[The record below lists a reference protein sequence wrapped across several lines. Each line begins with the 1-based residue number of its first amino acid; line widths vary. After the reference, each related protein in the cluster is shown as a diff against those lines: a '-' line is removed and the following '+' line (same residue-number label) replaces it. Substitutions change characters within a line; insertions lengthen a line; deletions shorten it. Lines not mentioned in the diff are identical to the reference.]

1 VTARGL
7 PPAPPAQRP
16 YGREKV
22 PMPPPPPLL
31 AANQLLAG
39 LARYLRPP
47 LRASRAPVALA
58 AAPGLVVAGAR
69 VGHAA
74 LSGCSMFCGRR
85 AAALGGMVQ
94 VAGTA
99 LRLPAQAWRRE
110 VPLWGV
116 LQAVGGRYAGAL
128 VLQLAQQAA
137 CRQWHGLEARLGRWL
152 LMTHDRA
159 PAVAWP
165 LTQAFLA
172 TLLGV
177 RRESITQAAQHLQA
191 QQLIHY
197 QRGQLRLLDRAGLVR
212 VACPCYAQMPAY
224 DAGRTSRRWA
234 SGVQAPGGCG
244 EVPANQARIE
254 RRCY

>member
-1 VTARGL
+1 
-7 PPAPPAQRP
+7 
-16 YGREKV
+16 
-22 PMPPPPPLL
+22 MPPPPPRL

-47 LRASRAPVALA
+47 LLACLEPVALA
-58 AAPGLVVAGAR
+58 VAQVLVVPGAR
-69 VGHAA
+69 MRHVYFPTAGVIALLAQVADHPPVAVGMVGTEGLLG
-74 LSGCSMFCGRR
+74 LSMVCGTR
-85 AAALGGMVQ
+85 AAALGAIVQ

-116 LQAVGGRYAGAL
+116 LQALGGRYAGAL

-177 RRESITQAAQHLQA
+177 RRESITQAAHHLQA

-212 VACPCYAQMPAY
+212 VACPCYAQMPACRRPG
-224 DAGRTSRRWA
+224 AVGRSQPTR
-234 SGVQAPGGCG
+234 P
-244 EVPANQARIE
+244 
-254 RRCY
+254 